1 MIPPMGS
8 ARGGFVLVLL
18 ASTCFGTLGIF
29 SSLAYDEGADP
40 WTLLFLRFAITSPLL
55 VLLALALREPWPG
68 RRGVVLGLLLGILQI
83 GVGVGLLEGFE
94 RAPVALVTLLYFAY
108 PLITSVG
115 AALVYRERISPQRG
129 VILAVALTGVV
140 LVVGLPDSANVAGV
154 ILGLLAG
161 LCVSGLILSSQYVM
175 AKESVSP
182 VVLCALMF
190 SSPVLVL
197 LLLLPW
203 RAPNFGMSG
212 PAWGWALC
220 GVLIAAT
227 IPIGC
232 FYAGVRRVGAAV
244 AGLLSTAEPVVT
256 VSVPQVDGNRIYVI
270 GQVNKPG
277 MFVMNPRVNVV
288 QALSLAAGTTPF
300 AKLDDIIV
308 IRSTGGTQKAMPFR
322 YSQITSGKDL
332 SQNVMLE
339 SGDVVLVP

>member
-18 ASTCFGTLGIF
+18 ASMCFGTLGIF

-68 RRGVVLGLLLGILQI
+68 RRGIVLGLLLGILQI

-129 VILAVALTGVV
+129 IILAVALTGVV

-154 ILGLLAG
+154 VLGLLAG

-256 VSVPQVDGNRIYVI
+256 VVLAYLVLDESLTAVQLTGGALVVLSVA
-270 GQVNKPG
+270 
-277 MFVMNPRVNVV
+277 
-288 QALSLAAGTTPF
+288 ALSLERRRGGVAA
-300 AKLDDIIV
+300 
-308 IRSTGGTQKAMPFR
+308 
-322 YSQITSGKDL
+322 
-332 SQNVMLE
+332 
-339 SGDVVLVP
+339 